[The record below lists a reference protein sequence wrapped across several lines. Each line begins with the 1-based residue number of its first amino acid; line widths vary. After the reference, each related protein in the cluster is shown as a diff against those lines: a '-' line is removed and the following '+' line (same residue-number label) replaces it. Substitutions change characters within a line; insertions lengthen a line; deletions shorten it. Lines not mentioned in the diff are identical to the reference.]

1 MLPTPFIKD
10 FYCRR
15 DTQSFLDRQ
24 MKTPTS
30 TKTQPKRRAFA
41 SGPTR
46 NGATG
51 VKPKAENP
59 FDKFAN
65 ARKKHEV
72 LNRRVKGED
81 RNMGRA
87 REKVDKVVVWLC
99 ATCITDCCVC
109 CE

>member
-1 MLPTPFIKD
+1 
-10 FYCRR
+10 
-15 DTQSFLDRQ
+15 

-30 TKTQPKRRAFA
+30 TKAQPKRRAFA

-87 REKVDKVVVWLC
+87 REKVDYVRVLFGLQ
-99 ATCITDCCVC
+99 CITHGCVY

>member
-1 MLPTPFIKD
+1 
-10 FYCRR
+10 
-15 DTQSFLDRQ
+15 

-30 TKTQPKRRAFA
+30 TKAQPKRRAFA

-46 NGATG
+46 NGGAA
-51 VKPKAENP
+51 VKSKAENP

-87 REKVDKVVVWLC
+87 REKVYY
-99 ATCITDCCVC
+99 
-109 CE
+109 

>member
-1 MLPTPFIKD
+1 MLPTPFIED
-10 FYCRR
+10 FHRSC
-15 DTQSFLDRQ
+15 DTLRIPVHP
-24 MKTPTS
+24 MKTPTA

-51 VKPKAENP
+51 AKAKTENP

-87 REKVDKVVVWLC
+87 REKVTYKLYDSGDPFSL
-99 ATCITDCCVC
+99 
-109 CE
+109 